1 MGDLILQHGQAVLFI
16 VSLIAQLGAPVP
28 MTPLLLAAGA
38 LAKEGQLSF
47 ASVVAISMAASA
59 LGHLVWYEAGRRR
72 GTAVLRLICRI
83 SLEPDSCVR
92 RTEDFFGRHGGR
104 ALVAAPFVPGLGAVA
119 PPLAGMAGMPV
130 ARFLLLDSL
139 GALLWGARGD
149 PLIYKRAREFSRDVV
164 LFEEPPGFLERRLTV
179 LVYVDVVVQVPLERG
194 WISALLAGIGFVAG
208 PELTALVQ
216 VGLRFGAWLGL
227 AAGVVVGAWLGWKIA
242 QRSAVARAVVVPR
255 IEADDLR
262 SRLGSSDPPLV
273 VDLRSEMTR
282 GEESI
287 PGAHPVAPR
296 ELPRWAQGI
305 PRDKEIV
312 VACD

>member
-1 MGDLILQHGQAVLFI
+1 MPDLILQHGHAVLFI
-16 VSLIAQLGAPVP
+16 VSLIAQLGVP
-28 MTPLLLAAGA
+28 LPLTPLLLAAGV
-38 LAKEGQLSF
+38 LAKEGQISLS
-47 ASVVAISMAASA
+47 AVVAISAAASA

-92 RTEDFFGRHGGR
+92 RTENLFARHGGR

-119 PPLAGMAGMPV
+119 PPLAGMAGMPI

-139 GALLWGARGD
+139 GAVFWSG
-149 PLIYKRAREFSRDVV
+149 
-164 LFEEPPGFLERRLTV
+164 
-179 LVYVDVVVQVPLERG
+179 
-194 WISALLAGIGFVAG
+194 LLAGIGFVAG
-208 PELTALVQ
+208 PELMALVQ

-227 AAGVVVGAWLGWKIA
+227 AAGAVLGLWLGWKIA
-242 QRSAVARAVVVPR
+242 QRSAVARAAVVAR
-255 IEADDLR
+255 IEPDDLR
-262 SRLGSSDPPLV
+262 SRLDSDDPPLV
-273 VDLRSEMTR
+273 VDLRSDMTR

-287 PGAHPVAPR
+287 PGARPVAPR
-296 ELPRWAQGI
+296 DLPRWAEGI